1 MKDISE
7 LLINTIEK
15 EQCTALTAF
24 LRVREEKNNA
34 VCILQSKP
42 TEQASRRLR
51 DTSNRK
57 TDR

>member
-24 LRVREEKNNA
+24 LRVREEKDNA
-34 VCILQSKP
+34 VRILQSQP
-42 TEQASRRLR
+42 TEQASRRLC
-51 DTSNRK
+51 DKSNRK
-57 TDR
+57 ANR